1 MKKYLL
7 LALLM
12 STAVSGADT
21 MHYHCEGITTSSMG
35 SVAKREEADSKSYAF
50 SNGQTEIFN
59 ERVQCNFSESVIR
72 CRSEKF
78 NRTLEIE
85 RSSGKVTDLY
95 EIFKNGQPH
104 VRIEFSG
111 NCRPQD

>member
-12 STAVSGADT
+12 SSAASGAET
-21 MHYHCEGITTSSMG
+21 MQYHCEGITTSSMG
-35 SVAKREEADSKSYAF
+35 SAAKREEADSKSYDF
-50 SNGQTEIFN
+50 NNGQTEIFN
-59 ERVQCNFSESVIR
+59 EHVQCNFSESVIR

-95 EIFKNGQPH
+95 EILKNGQPH

-111 NCRPQD
+111 NCRAD